1 MAFVI
6 RAKNIDILVINLIN
20 DGHGPD
26 LMGICEVE
34 NEHITQRLLE
44 KIGRDD
50 YQIAQFNDGPDIIG
64 IDTSLIYSEKIF
76 KFINADA

>member
-6 RAKNIDILVINLIN
+6 RAKNIDILVTNLIN